1 MCFEVMFFDLDE
13 TLYPSSIGI
22 WQAIGLRMDS
32 YITDR
37 LGVDAKDVT
46 DLRNNLFHQYG
57 TTLRGLREEY
67 SIDESEFLAFVHNIP
82 IEQYLKRDELLIETL
97 SLFPQRKVI
106 FTNADTNHARR
117 VLTNLG
123 IESFFS
129 QVIDI
134 QQIYPYCKPMEEAF
148 HIAIKTAGVKNPAN
162 CVMIDD
168 SIRNLHVAHDL
179 GLFTIQVGT
188 EERTDFVD
196 AAILSIHTLPEVIP
210 VDHYGRTGG

>member
-13 TLYPSSIGI
+13 TLYPSSTGI

-37 LGVDAKDVT
+37 LGVDAKNVT
-46 DLRNNLFHQYG
+46 DFRNNLFHQYG

-67 SIDESEFLAFVHNIP
+67 SIDESEFLTFVHNIP
-82 IEQYLKRDELLIETL
+82 IEKYLKRDELLIKTL

-106 FTNADTNHARR
+106 FTNADTNHAKR
-117 VLTNLG
+117 VLINLG
-123 IESFFS
+123 IEPFFS

-134 QQIYPYCKPMEEAF
+134 QQVYPYCKPMEEAF
-148 HIAIKTAGVKNPAN
+148 QIAIQTAGVENPAN

-168 SIRNLHVAHDL
+168 SISNLRAAHDL

-188 EERTDFVD
+188 EDRTDFVD
-196 AAILSIHTLPEVIP
+196 AAILSIHALPEVIP
-210 VDHYGRTGG
+210 ADHFGRTSG